1 MKRLIAISLC
11 IAFGFVFSFPAAAL
25 SPSDQVADRLLAASV
40 PEEIAPND
48 PRLAQVKIQLGKAAK
63 LTAEEPTA
71 VAAACS
77 RYAGHLHD
85 SAHLS
90 ATPLELLEA
99 LSRFG
104 KAGKPMN
111 DTLQDYATARK
122 ATPMR
127 SHAEALAAMGKGQ

>member
-1 MKRLIAISLC
+1 
-11 IAFGFVFSFPAAAL
+11 
-25 SPSDQVADRLLAASV
+25 V

-48 PRLAQVKIQLGKAAK
+48 PRLAQVKIELGKAAK

-77 RYAGHLHD
+77 RYASHLQD
-85 SAHLS
+85 SAHLP

-104 KAGKPMN
+104 KAGKAMN

-122 ATPMR
+122 AAPAR
-127 SHAEALAAMGKGQ
+127 SHAEPLAAMGKGQ